1 MYTFLEMHFSAFVE
15 HMILNRQN
23 ISILTSQSSSYFARV
38 AKLPSIGIIIYSQ
51 NLWKILQRQMP

>member
-1 MYTFLEMHFSAFVE
+1 MHFSAFVE

-23 ISILTSQSSSYFARV
+23 ISILTSQSLSYFVPV
-38 AKLPSIGIIIYSQ
+38 AKLPSIDIIIYSQ

>member
-38 AKLPSIGIIIYSQ
+38 AKLPSIDIIIYSQ
-51 NLWKILQRQMP
+51 NLWKIL